1 MSKGLKTTVA
11 IVLLLA
17 LGFPAYAGYEL
28 WTTDSKVQEAREELK
43 SDRSNFQGWKDTAK
57 DAQKD
62 YEATEERAKV
72 LSAAAKARQGFDS
85 SLEAAKGQLQLAAGS
100 IPIEDAQRRIIV
112 AQNQVLE
119 KSADAELIE
128 QQTAELN
135 AVAAELRLRRGV
147 PASDSLANPA
157 FARAVEAAVD
167 SIGEAL
173 S

>member
-72 LSAAAKARQGFDS
+72 LSAAAKARQSFDS
-85 SLEAAKGQLQLAAGS
+85 SLEAAKEQLQLASGS
-100 IPIEDAQRRIIV
+100 LSIEDAQRRIV
-112 AQNQVLE
+112 AAQNRVLE
-119 KSADAELIE
+119 KDVDSKTIEEQTRELDTV
-128 QQTAELN
+128 TAELKERRGASLSSSPTSSTFSQAMEAALN
-135 AVAAELRLRRGV
+135 AV
-147 PASDSLANPA
+147 
-157 FARAVEAAVD
+157 
-167 SIGEAL
+167 GEAL